1 MPHQITGKVEVIGAT
16 VAMPSR
22 DGVKTFYRRELV
34 LDCTRYNPDTGEP
47 WENHPRF
54 ELSGNNC
61 GLLDQFAVGQRV
73 TVDFSLRGTKY
84 QDSQT
89 GEVKYFTTINAFKIQ
104 PAQDPSQSS
113 NVQQNVTQQSNVQQ
127 QVAQQQQSESAPQNQ
142 VQQSQQ
148 KENFGVNEDNDG
160 LPF

>member
-1 MPHQITGKVEVIGAT
+1 MPHQITGKIEVIGAT
-16 VAMPSR
+16 VGMPSR

-61 GLLDQFAVGQRV
+61 GLLDQFAIGQRV

-104 PAQDPSQSS
+104 LAQE
-113 NVQQNVTQQSNVQQ
+113 
-127 QVAQQQQSESAPQNQ
+127 AQQQQQTQQAPVQKAP
-142 VQQSQQ
+142 VQQSQAQTEQ
-148 KENFGVNEDNDG
+148 KPSPQTSTQQPKQESGFAPEDENDG